1 LLSSTW
7 LYRSKQKGNGKFRTE
22 TTKYFVDVKNSV
34 LDFETKTFVFILAY
48 TYGQE
53 KPKNSLP
60 ISMLIFLNI
69 MDLKDQISSE
79 FVLIY
84 DLK

>member
-1 LLSSTW
+1 MGSFELQLQYILSM
-7 LYRSKQKGNGKFRTE
+7 F
-22 TTKYFVDVKNSV
+22 NSV

-48 TYGQE
+48 TFGQN

-60 ISMLIFLNI
+60 ISMFIFLNI
-69 MDLKDQISSE
+69 MVLKDQNSSE

>member
-1 LLSSTW
+1 MGMGSFEQKLQYILSM
-7 LYRSKQKGNGKFRTE
+7 F
-22 TTKYFVDVKNSV
+22 NSV

-48 TYGQE
+48 TYVQN

-60 ISMLIFLNI
+60 ISMLIFLDI
-69 MDLKDQISSE
+69 MDLKDQNINK

>member
-1 LLSSTW
+1 MESFEQKLQYILSM
-7 LYRSKQKGNGKFRTE
+7 F
-22 TTKYFVDVKNSV
+22 NSA
-34 LDFETKTFVFILAY
+34 LDLETKTFVFILAY
-48 TYGQE
+48 TYGQN

-69 MDLKDQISSE
+69 MYLKDQNSSE